1 MRKTLYVHLGMP
13 KAGSTALQEF
23 LYMNRGLLEQ
33 TGLLYPDPRALEQF
47 SRDPQKM
54 SGHHIVPMYL
64 TGFFW
69 ASFPKKEGVDAADVI
84 RFIKLQIAES
94 TAPKALLSSEACWFM
109 LNRQDVVNSFADAFS
124 DFNLKVIVYLRR
136 QDDHIQ
142 SGYNECIKSSFYTMT
157 VDEFIEDR
165 FHDPSNQYY
174 THLMYWANAI
184 GRENI
189 LTRLYDKSC
198 LINGS
203 IFEDLLA
210 QCGYGWNQELHLPEK
225 DANPRMSLNALMFQR
240 CINLLFGEKKIR
252 EDFSKHMMQ
261 FSVFEDR
268 ESAKAFM
275 AKSLLTPGQRKKI
288 LNHYESENK
297 MLVKELLKPPD
308 GLCFSCEKPNLHAHY
323 PGLTLEKVVEI
334 IRFIHS
340 RQPELLVSLSQASNI
355 YHSLSNTNSFHT
367 GLIKEG
373 LSIFKDIE

>member
-1 MRKTLYVHLGMP
+1 MRRTLYVHLGMP

-23 LYMNRGLLEQ
+23 LYMNRVVLEK
-33 TGLLYPDPRALEQF
+33 TGLLYPDPRELEQF

-54 SGHHIVPMYL
+54 TGHHIVPMYL

-69 ASFPKKEGVDAADVI
+69 AYFPKKEGVEAADVF
-84 RFIKLQIAES
+84 RFIKKQIAES
-94 TAPKALLSSEACWFM
+94 TAPKVLLSSEACWFM
-109 LNRQDVVNSFADAFS
+109 LNRQDIVNAFADAFS

-165 FHDPSNQYY
+165 FLDPSNRYY
-174 THLMYWANAI
+174 THLMLWVNAI
-184 GRENI
+184 GRENL

-210 QCGYGWNQELHLPEK
+210 QCEHEWVQKLRLPEK

-240 CINLLFGEKKIR
+240 CINLLFNDHITRKE
-252 EDFSKHMMQ
+252 FSKILMQ
-261 FSVFEDR
+261 WSTEDD
-268 ESAKAFM
+268 EGSARAFVPH
-275 AKSLLTPGQRKKI
+275 SLLTPGQRKKI
-288 LNHYESENK
+288 LNCYEPENK
-297 MLVKELLKPPD
+297 MLVKELLKPD
-308 GLCFSCEKPNLHAHY
+308 EGLYFSREKASLHEQY

-334 IRFIHS
+334 IRYIQS
-340 RQPELLVSLSQASNI
+340 RQPELLHSLSKASNI
-355 YHSLSNTNSFHT
+355 YHSLSNTTSFQT
-367 GLIKEG
+367 GLIHEG
-373 LSIFKDIE
+373 LSVIKDTE

>member
-1 MRKTLYVHLGMP
+1 MRRTLYVHIGMP

-23 LYMNRGLLEQ
+23 LYMNRAVLEK

-54 SGHHIVPMYL
+54 TGHHILPMYL

-69 ASFPKKEGVDAADVI
+69 AYFPKKEGVEAAEVF
-84 RFIKLQIAES
+84 RFIKQQIAAS
-94 TAPKALLSSEACWFM
+94 TAAKVLLSSEACWFM
-109 LNRQDVVNSFADAFS
+109 LNRQDVVSAFADAFS

-165 FHDPSNQYY
+165 FLDPSNRYY
-174 THLMYWANAI
+174 THLMNWVKAI
-184 GRENI
+184 GRENV

-210 QCGYGWNQELHLPEK
+210 QCGHEWVKELRLPEK

-240 CINLLFGEKKIR
+240 CINLLISDHTTR
-252 EDFSKHMMQ
+252 IAFSKIMMQ
-261 FSVFEDR
+261 WSAHDDEG
-268 ESAKAFM
+268 SAKAFEPQ
-275 AKSLLTPGQRKKI
+275 SLLTPDQRKKI
-288 LNHYESENK
+288 LDYYNSENK
-297 MLVKELLKPPD
+297 MVVKKLLKPHK
-308 GLCFSCEKPNLHAHY
+308 GLCFSREIPNLHAIY
-323 PGLTLEKVVEI
+323 PGLTLEKVVGI
-334 IRFIHS
+334 LRFIHS
-340 RQPELLVSLSQASNI
+340 RQPDLLDSLSQASNI
-355 YHSLSNTNSFHT
+355 YHSLSDATFTQT
-367 GLIKEG
+367 GLIDEG
-373 LSIFKDIE
+373 LSIFKFKE